1 MASRAE
7 RGITATSTPRS
18 AGAAV
23 ASRAPTAAPS
33 RGIALPSAAFQG
45 AQARV
50 PV

>member
-1 MASRAE
+1 MASRAD
-7 RGITATSTPRS
+7 RGTTAVSTPRS

-33 RGIALPSAAFQG
+33 RGIALPPAAFQG